1 MQTWSHNCCMCLG
14 NTGLLRNYTVK
25 PFEVHSLPQPLSVS
39 EWFHNRITYTDK
51 DRSLLFTSVEAPEGH
66 LFQHTS
72 EMNSTFLKKPFW
84 IIPLSRSLV
93 WKASHY
99 PAHRASLYFKVSC
112 EGSCVSNWVRNGW
125 SSRLI
130 GCPQSQI
137 ISTSQLI
144 NPGSATISTGP
155 PETTLPGNRPSASP
169 HLQPKLQQAHANIW
183 SIFSIP

>member
-1 MQTWSHNCCMCLG
+1 MI
-14 NTGLLRNYTVK
+14 
-25 PFEVHSLPQPLSVS
+25 PQSNQLH
-39 EWFHNRITYTDK
+39 WQ
-51 DRSLLFTSVEAPEGH
+51 RSFPIVYICWGSWGPSIPADVWNE
-66 LFQHTS
+66 FYI
-72 EMNSTFLKKPFW
+72 LKKPFW